1 MGTLQTRNG
10 IKSTDKCSEYSY
22 QVEVA
27 QKMKATKKGTRDNR
41 RDAVYAR
48 QSLDKKDSLS
58 IESQID
64 KALERADQGA
74 EIYQDKGYSG
84 KNTDRPELQRLK
96 SDIETN
102 KIKRVIVY
110 RLDRISRNIADFY
123 QLYQLMEL
131 HRCEFISISEQFET
145 STPMGRAMMGILIV
159 FAQMERE
166 SIQERVKDNY
176 YYRIEEDGRWPG
188 GPAPMGFKNAR
199 TKERKPTLEQTPDI
213 EMVKLA
219 YEWYGNDANTSLG
232 QVGRKLYAEGFR
244 SRRESGQFDNVTIA
258 RILQNPVYAIAD
270 GLLYKYYKTR
280 RAHISS
286 DQSTWDGSTSCHIVG
301 KREGNVNTRK
311 YTSLEEQTVYR
322 TNFQGV
328 IPSSLFIAVQ
338 ERLASNEKL
347 GRANAPSKM
356 LELAGK
362 VKCAKCGYAIRANN
376 FPHLNCY
383 GRSSLHACNASISL
397 NFYELREKV
406 GVEVQKQ
413 LDVVA
418 QKFIDDGIKA
428 RKSTH
433 EIEEIN
439 AEIERLVNLAAK
451 GTMDIEQVS
460 TAIEERKQR
469 IDEIELSQERNLTFM
484 ERAKISIS
492 LPLVFDR
499 LNDDEKKSVVN
510 LLIEK
515 ILLSENGDIE
525 IIWKI

>member
-1 MGTLQTRNG
+1 MQ
-10 IKSTDKCSEYSY
+10 
-22 QVEVA
+22 
-27 QKMKATKKGTRDNR
+27 ATKKQISQDKRK
-41 RDAVYAR
+41 DAIYAR

-74 EIYQDKGYSG
+74 EVYQDKGYSG
-84 KNTDRPELQRLK
+84 KNTDRPQLQRLK

-131 HRCEFISISEQFET
+131 HKCEFISISEQFET

-188 GPAPMGFKNAR
+188 GPAPMGFRNAR

-232 QVGRKLYAEGFR
+232 QVARRLYEQGYR
-244 SRRESGQFDNVTIA
+244 SNRESGRFDNVTIA

-270 GLLYKYYKTR
+270 SLLYKYFKAR

-286 DQSTWDGSTSCHIVG
+286 DPSSWDGSTSCHIVG
-301 KREGNVNTRK
+301 KRAGNVNTRK
-311 YTSLEEQTVYR
+311 YTSLEEQTIYR

-328 IPSSLFIAVQ
+328 IPSNLFIAVQ

-347 GRANAPSKM
+347 GRANAPGKM

-362 VKCAKCGYAIRANN
+362 VKCAKCGYAIRTNN

-383 GRSSLHACNASISL
+383 GRSSLHACDASITIK
-397 NFYELREKV
+397 FDELREQIA
-406 GVEVQKQ
+406 VEIQKQ
-413 LDVVA
+413 LDVIAMKFVDDSIKA
-418 QKFIDDGIKA
+418 QKN
-428 RKSTH
+428 TH

-439 AEIERLVNLAAK
+439 AEIERLVNLAAL
-451 GTMDIEQVS
+451 GTTPIEQIS
-460 TAIEERKQR
+460 KAIEERKQR
-469 IDEIELSQERNLTFM
+469 IDEIELSQERNLTFA
-484 ERAKISIS
+484 ERAKLTAS
-492 LPLVFDR
+492 LPLNFSR
-499 LNDDEKKSVVN
+499 ISADEKKSVVN

>member
-1 MGTLQTRNG
+1 METLQTRNG
-10 IKSTDKCSEYSY
+10 IKYTDKCSESF

-27 QKMKATKKGTRDNR
+27 PKMQATKKQNSQDKRK
-41 RDAVYAR
+41 DAIYAR

-64 KALERADQGA
+64 LGLKHADEGA

-84 KNTDRPELQRLK
+84 KNFLRPGFQRLRD
-96 SDIETN
+96 DIVAN
-102 KIKRVIVY
+102 KIKRVLVY
-110 RLDRISRNIADFY
+110 RLDRISRNIVDFY
-123 QLYQLMEL
+123 QLYELMKDHECVFQSL
-131 HRCEFISISEQFET
+131 TQPFDT
-145 STPMGRAMMGILIV
+145 STQTGEVVMGLLIM
-159 FAQMERE
+159 FAQLERE
-166 SIQERVKDNY
+166 GIQERVKSNY

-199 TKERKPTLEQTPDI
+199 TANRKPTLEQTPDI

-232 QVGRKLYAEGFR
+232 QVARQLYEQGYR
-244 SRRESGQFDNVTIA
+244 SNRESGRFDNVTIA

-270 GLLYKYYKTR
+270 SLLYKYFKAR

-286 DQSTWDGSTSCHIVG
+286 DPSSWDGSTSCHIVG
-301 KREGNVNTRK
+301 KRAGNVNVRK
-311 YTSLEEQTVYR
+311 YTSLEEQTIYR

-338 ERLASNEKL
+338 ERLASNQKL

-362 VKCAKCGYAIRANN
+362 VKCAKCGYAIRTNN

-383 GRSSLHACNASISL
+383 GRASLHACDASFSMK
-397 NFYELREKV
+397 FDELREKV
-406 GVEVQKQ
+406 AVEVQKQ
-413 LDVVA
+413 LDVIA

-428 RKSTH
+428 RKNTH

-439 AEIERLVNLAAK
+439 AEIERLVNLAAL
-451 GTMDIEQVS
+451 GTMPIEQVS
-460 TAIEERKQR
+460 KAIEERKQR